1 MNGKIRIGYSAG
13 NMKCFPPLDNG
24 WTNAHG
30 LDKAVSIRQRLKK
43 KLLAKKDAGVVDQG
57 GNVAVAVDEKD
68 GQGVDDGVAA

>member
-30 LDKAVSIRQRLKK
+30 RDKAVGIRQRLKK
-43 KLLAKKDAGVVDQG
+43 RLLARKDAGVVDQG
-57 GNVAVAVDEKD
+57 GNVAVAVDKKD
-68 GQGVDDGVAA
+68 GQGVEDDVAA